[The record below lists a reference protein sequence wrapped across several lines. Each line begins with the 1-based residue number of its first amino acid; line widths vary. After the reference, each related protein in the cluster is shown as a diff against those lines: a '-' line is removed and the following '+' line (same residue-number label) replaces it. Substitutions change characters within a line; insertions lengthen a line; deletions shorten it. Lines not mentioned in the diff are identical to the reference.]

1 MKSIDTT
8 NSRYVTEF
16 HLERVCFERIFDA
29 PGRTG
34 HFSFEA
40 AGKRQFGVMLPEGD
54 VPREG
59 AHYAVILAEKGN
71 WQAVMAWRD
80 LSTPH
85 VYIRETAWQVVG
97 QYAWLAYFGMPA
109 VLGVTFVAFGGWA
122 ALAVLGLTVWGGVAY
137 LRHVIRR
144 NRRIEQAL
152 LDVPPQAPPGM
163 RLDHTVS
170 WRTRVVKG
178 LASLF

>member
-1 MKSIDTT
+1 MQSLDTT
-8 NSRYVTEF
+8 NTRYITAF
-16 HLERVCFERIFDA
+16 HLEQVCFERIFDA

-34 HFSFEA
+34 YFSFEA
-40 AGKRQFGVMLPEGD
+40 AGKRQYGVMLPDGE

-59 AHYAVILAEKGN
+59 AHYAVVLAEKDN
-71 WQAVMAWRD
+71 WQAIMAWRD

-85 VYIRETAWQVVG
+85 VYIRETAWQVVRN
-97 QYAWLAYFGMPA
+97 YAWLGYVGMPA
-109 VLGVTFVAFGGWA
+109 VLGVTLVAFGGWA
-122 ALAVLGLTVWGGVAY
+122 ALAVLALMLWGGAAY

-163 RLDHTVS
+163 RCDHTVS
-170 WRTRVVKG
+170 WRTRVIKA
-178 LASLF
+178 LATVF